1 MPPLWKWMRAG
12 KVSVK
17 CPPSMWD
24 VASKNPLSKIHHR
37 SQHWNCVSLISYKS
51 NILITAGI
59 TERDWYLTP
68 FSRRAHSSHGKFP
81 WAQPWVP
88 VFIMTMK
95 SHFQITAC
103 FGTFATRWRL
113 FKVEKVLRKWSRKVA
128 SRSPFLLLPL
138 SNKEAATQMS
148 SRNWATTWTRVKRKY
163 S

>member
-81 WAQPWVP
+81 KIQPWVP

-95 SHFQITAC
+95 SHFQITDCLFWNICNQMKVVQGWKGAKKVIQEGG
-103 FGTFATRWRL
+103 FEVSLPPIATFKQRSRHPN
-113 FKVEKVLRKWSRKVA
+113 VIEKSGNNLDQS
-128 SRSPFLLLPL
+128 
-138 SNKEAATQMS
+138 
-148 SRNWATTWTRVKRKY
+148 
-163 S
+163 